1 MAKSSPRRVTSYIN
15 GKEMEAFVTFVF
27 FRILRPAKQPPM
39 FTTRTYSPL
48 PTMISVGDIFCTDS
62 CGPRDLSPS
71 PHTCGVCLLF
81 AFSSKERDV
90 ETGLSYFGARYYS
103 SDLSVWLAV
112 DPMSGKY
119 PYQSSYVYCANNPMR
134 VTDPN
139 GMWEWD
145 ASGNL
150 VAQPNDNSYT
160 LATFLG
166 TSQKNAMTILSRSGV
181 IADKNGML
189 NLKSGQVL
197 SKNTLYIDHG
207 SGDFP
212 TISNTTEAIA
222 HYYSGHGKPVNVGF
236 LAALAVINSNKF
248 KSKHNKITT
257 KGSDSHKGYFMVDL
271 TSTSP
276 FFHIGRTGV
285 DYSITEYDK
294 TSAVTYTLFTNTDKI
309 PKIRLMD
316 FGTLILL
323 LRILWER
330 FLVIFQQMKMGT
342 TWNLEERPILMS
354 YANLLFTINQ

>member
-1 MAKSSPRRVTSYIN
+1 MTTTTHTYRPTSVAAAPPAVTWSL
-15 GKEMEAFVTFVF
+15 FPV
-27 FRILRPAKQPPM
+27 
-39 FTTRTYSPL
+39 TYSL
-48 PTMISVGDIFCTDS
+48 N
-62 CGPRDLSPS
+62 
-71 PHTCGVCLLF
+71 F
-81 AFSSKERDV
+81 AFSAKERDV

-294 TSAVTYTLFTNTDKI
+294 TSAVTYTLFTNTDKNSQNKTDGFWDPNFI
-309 PKIRLMD
+309 IENTLGKIFSHFSTD
-316 FGTLILL
+316 ENGN
-323 LRILWER
+323 
-330 FLVIFQQMKMGT
+330 
-342 TWNLEERPILMS
+342 NLELGGTPYPYVVRK
-354 YANLLFTINQ
+354 FTFYYKPVEE